1 MLSTV
6 YPFSY
11 YFFFSFFQ
19 MYKNKIYIFSLF
31 CFCCIFFFSFGV
43 HSFSSLPYFH
53 SIHNLHLLR
62 TSFFFKL
69 YHNFLAIHT
78 QGGFYGYIAQGSPK
92 SAQIGSQFNLSS
104 YQVAFWL
111 WLSFTLNQTTC
122 LPHPYQYKVNP
133 SLTN

>member
-1 MLSTV
+1 MLSIV
-6 YPFSY
+6 YPFFLLFFLFLFPNVQKQNI
-11 YFFFSFFQ
+11 YFF
-19 MYKNKIYIFSLF
+19 LF
-31 CFCCIFFFSFGV
+31 LFLLYFFSFGV
-43 HSFSSLPYFH
+43 HSYSSLPYFH

-62 TSFFFKL
+62 TPFFFKL

-78 QGGFYGYIAQGSPK
+78 QGGFYGYIAQGSTK
-92 SAQIGSQFNLSS
+92 STQIGSQFNLSS

-111 WLSFTLNQTTC
+111 WLSFTLNQTRC